1 MKSQQREKDQYIWTR
16 VGGRENLAYKCQ
28 CPRSLIC
35 FRISEKDKELERR
48 SKEEARTTPQNS
60 SKNKKQNEKEKY
72 VASFLKTF
80 DNLSVLGDLFFGCIK
95 FCLQPVSVQNK
106 LLI

>member
-48 SKEEARTTPQNS
+48 SKEEARTTPQIPLKT
-60 SKNKKQNEKEKY
+60 KNKTKRKNMLQ
-72 VASFLKTF
+72 VFLKRSTIF
-80 DNLSVLGDLFFGCIK
+80 LS
-95 FCLQPVSVQNK
+95 
-106 LLI
+106 